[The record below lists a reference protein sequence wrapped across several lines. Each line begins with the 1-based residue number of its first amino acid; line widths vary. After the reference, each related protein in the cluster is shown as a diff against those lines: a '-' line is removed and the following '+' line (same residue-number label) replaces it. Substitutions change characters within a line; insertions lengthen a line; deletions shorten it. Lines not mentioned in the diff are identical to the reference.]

1 MTPYGDE
8 NNTMGYILVRPDH
21 SSGRVW
27 ALLDAVVSIGAD
39 LDLHSALKRIVRA
52 ACELSGARYGAVEVL
67 RPDGN
72 GADVVVIHG
81 LTADEIAEIG
91 ELPQGHGL
99 LGMLADEDGPLRLG
113 DVTTHPRAFGFPPEH
128 PLMRSFLGVPV
139 RVRGEV
145 YANLYLAEKTSGE
158 FTAADEHLVSTLAQS
173 AGVMI
178 DNARLYREASSR
190 NHWHEATAEI
200 TRLLLGELDSR
211 SAMRLIAARAR
222 EVSGGHLGAVLLRD
236 GDEMVVEAIVCPG
249 LEHLVGVRVPVDEP
263 PVSLVIGDSE
273 SVVVEDLAQLV
284 KEQGHV
290 PVTTE
295 IEELGRGVIVP
306 MPTDVQHNGGVLVV
320 AAHRDA
326 VVAGGDL
333 STDLIASFA
342 TQATLALDRV
352 QAQQDR
358 ATLAVLED
366 RDRIARELHDLVI
379 QRLFATG
386 LHLQGMHRMVSPAA
400 QERIRRAVADIDT
413 TIEDLRAAIFEL
425 HKDPDR
431 TSLRDDVE
439 AVVEEYT
446 DALGFEPRV
455 ELRGPLDSVVP
466 ANVRPQLLATVR
478 EGLSNVIRH
487 ADAHEVTV
495 EILVLGREVV
505 ARITDDGVGISWN
518 GRESGLGNL
527 RSRAATVGGSVQV
540 QRVQPNGTGTQ
551 LEFRAPLVPDAG

>member
-8 NNTMGYILVRPDH
+8 KNTRGYILVRPNH

-52 ACELSGARYGAVEVL
+52 ACELSGVPYGAVEVL
-67 RPDGN
+67 RPDDEGVN
-72 GADVVVIHG
+72 LVVTHG
-81 LTADEIAEIG
+81 VAEPGRGG
-91 ELPQGHGL
+91 ELPSGL
-99 LGMLADEDGPLRLG
+99 E
-113 DVTTHPRAFGFPPEH
+113 
-128 PLMRSFLGVPV
+128 VPV
-139 RVRGEV
+139 RIRGEV
-145 YANLYLAEKTSGE
+145 YAKLYLTEKTDGGFSD
-158 FTAADEHLVSTLAQS
+158 ADEQLVNTLAQA

-190 NHWHEATAEI
+190 NLWHEATAEI
-200 TRLLLGELDSR
+200 TRLLLGDLDSR
-211 SAMRLIAARAR
+211 SAMHLIAARAR
-222 EVSGGHLGAVLLRD
+222 EVAGGQLGAVLLRD
-236 GDEMVVEAIVCPG
+236 GDEMVLEAIDCPG
-249 LEHLVGVRVPVDEP
+249 LDHLVGTRVPVDEP
-263 PVSLVIGDSE
+263 PVSMVVGRSE
-273 SVVVEDLAQLV
+273 SVVVEDLAQLI

-290 PVTTE
+290 PVTPA
-295 IEELGRGVIVP
+295 IEQLGRGVIVP

-320 AAHRDA
+320 AAKRDTA
-326 VVAGGDL
+326 LAGGDQ

-400 QERIRRAVADIDT
+400 QERIARAVDEIDT
-413 TIEDLRAAIFEL
+413 TIEALRAAIFEL

-431 TSLRDDVE
+431 TSLRDDVG
-439 AVVEEYT
+439 AVVAEYA
-446 DALGFEPRV
+446 DALGFAPRV

-478 EGLSNVIRH
+478 EGLSNVTRH
-487 ADAHEVTV
+487 ADAHEVRV
-495 EILVLGREVV
+495 EIVVLGREVV

-540 QRVQPNGTGTQ
+540 QRVQPSGTQ